1 MPEAI
6 SGKCINLC
14 WLKTRLLKAHT
25 IEVDFFLWL
34 STRWLCF
41 KSWAL
46 LVVLPLTK
54 FCVLLPVSLGANDNK
69 HCYKGSTRCIR
80 FDLKF
85 LFFWYQSQYNILL
98 KTLFEEEEVN
108 HRILDCWWYKQ
119 YYTNF
124 TCFIT
129 ITSWTWWS
137 LRGHIVAKLKE
148 VFLEYISII

>member
-1 MPEAI
+1 MPI
-6 SGKCINLC
+6 
-14 WLKTRLLKAHT
+14 
-25 IEVDFFLWL
+25 
-34 STRWLCF
+34 
-41 KSWAL
+41 
-46 LVVLPLTK
+46 
-54 FCVLLPVSLGANDNK
+54 SLGANDNK
-69 HCYKGSTRCIR
+69 HCYKGSTRWIR

-137 LRGHIVAKLKE
+137 LRSHRRQTQGSVLGTHLNNLKDKLINH
-148 VFLEYISII
+148 EYQVYYALMPQGIKNISLTYKMIAEDNFWDQ